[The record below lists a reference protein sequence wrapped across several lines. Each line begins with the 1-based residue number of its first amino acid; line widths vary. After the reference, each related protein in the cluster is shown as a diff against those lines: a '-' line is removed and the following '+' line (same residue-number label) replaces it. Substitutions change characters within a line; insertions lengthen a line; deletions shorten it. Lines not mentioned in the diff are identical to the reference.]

1 MDAVKIPTMLR
12 VMLVDDEEFYRCL
25 VRTNLDR
32 EDDFQVVTE
41 ASDGTEAVE
50 LADEVNPDLIIM
62 DVLMPYMDG
71 FEATRLILERNPEAR
86 VVLVSRT
93 GRQQEYS
100 RMSKDVG
107 ALAFI
112 AKQDLDASILR
123 QVLHG

>member
-1 MDAVKIPTMLR
+1 MDAFKIPTMFR
-12 VMLVDDEEFYRCL
+12 VMLVDDEELYRCL
-25 VRTNLDR
+25 VRTALER
-32 EDDFQVVTE
+32 EDDFQVVAE
-41 ASDGTEAVE
+41 ASDGREAVE

-100 RMSKDVG
+100 CMSQQVG

-112 AKQDLDASILR
+112 AKQDLDTSILMR
-123 QVLHG
+123 VLQG